1 MALCFPR
8 LALEALLRGR
18 APSEGADD
26 PWAVAENRSVLVCNA
41 AAAAAGVRP
50 GSALTAAWALAP
62 RLRVLPR
69 DAAAEGEALEAVAA
83 WACQFT
89 SKVSLEP
96 PQAVL
101 LEVEGSLRLFGGAG
115 RLMARLRSGLA
126 GIGFEA
132 LLAAGPTARAALW
145 LARGASETLETLE
158 TLEALETLPVSAIAP
173 APEALALLHRIGVR
187 TLGELMRLPRAGVA
201 PRLGQRLLD
210 DLDRALGK
218 IPEPRA
224 FFVPPERFSAQL
236 ELPAPVAQAG
246 SVLFAARRLL
256 LQLEGFL
263 AARQAGVRGFTL
275 SLLQRGAP
283 PARIEIGFTAP
294 RRDTEQGLRL
304 LRERL
309 RALALASPAEA
320 LRLEAGELAPLAGTT
335 PGLFRDARSEAEDW
349 ERLLERLQARLGGA
363 LVHGLALHAEHRPER
378 AWRASAEG
386 EQAAPAALPGPRPL
400 WLLEPPR
407 RLGEGDFALLAGPE
421 RIESGWWDGDD
432 VVRDYFIARTRAA
445 SLSWI
450 YRAPGGWFLHGLF
463 A

>member
-1 MALCFPR
+1 
-8 LALEALLRGR
+8 
-18 APSEGADD
+18 
-26 PWAVAENRSVLVCNA
+26 
-41 AAAAAGVRP
+41 
-50 GSALTAAWALAP
+50 
-62 RLRVLPR
+62 VLPR

-96 PQAVL
+96 PQGVL

-115 RLMARLRSGLA
+115 RLMARLRGGLA

-145 LARGASETLETLE
+145 LARGESE
-158 TLEALETLPVSAIAP
+158 TLEALPVCAIAP
-173 APEALALLHRIGVR
+173 APEALALLQRIGVR

-201 PRLGQRLLD
+201 PRFGQGLLD

-275 SLLQRGAP
+275 SLLHHGAP
-283 PARIEIGFTAP
+283 PARIEIGFSAP

-304 LRERL
+304 LHERL
-309 RALALASPAEA
+309 GAFALASPAEA
-320 LRLEAGELAPLAGTT
+320 LRLEAGELAPLAGAT

-349 ERLLERLQARLGGA
+349 ERLLERLQARLGGM
-363 LVHGLALHAEHRPER
+363 LVHGLALHADHRPER
-378 AWRASAEG
+378 AWRAAGDGDE
-386 EQAAPAALPGPRPL
+386 AAAGPRPL

-407 RLGEGDFALLAGPE
+407 RLGENDFVLLAGPE
-421 RIESGWWDGDD
+421 RIESGWWDGED

-445 SLSWI
+445 SLAWI
-450 YRAPGGWFLHGLF
+450 YRATEGWFLHGLF

>member
-50 GSALTAAWALAP
+50 GSALAAAWALAP

-69 DAAAEGEALEAVAA
+69 DAAAEAGALEAIAA

-89 SKVSLEP
+89 SRVSLEP

-145 LARGASETLETLE
+145 LARGESE
-158 TLEALETLPVSAIAP
+158 TLEALPVCAIAP
-173 APEALALLHRIGVR
+173 SAEALALLHRIGVR
-187 TLGELMRLPRAGVA
+187 TLGGLMRLPRAGVA
-201 PRLGQRLLD
+201 PRFGQGLLD
-210 DLDRALGK
+210 ELDRAQGK
-218 IPEPRA
+218 IPEARA

-236 ELPAPVAQAG
+236 ELPAPMAQAG

-275 SLLQRGAP
+275 SLLHRGAP
-283 PARIEIGFTAP
+283 PARFEIGFAAP
-294 RRDTEQGLRL
+294 RRDAEHGLRL
-304 LRERL
+304 LQERL
-309 RALALASPAEA
+309 GALVLASPAEA
-320 LRLEAGELAPLAGTT
+320 LRLEAGELAPLAGAT

-363 LVHGLALHAEHRPER
+363 QVHGLALHADHRPER
-378 AWRASAEG
+378 AWRAASDG
-386 EQAAPAALPGPRPL
+386 DTAAAAGPRPL

-407 RLGEGDFALLAGPE
+407 HLGEGDCVLLAGPE
-421 RIESGWWDGDD
+421 RIEAGWWDGED
-432 VVRDYFIARTRAA
+432 VVRDYFIARTRAG

-450 YRAPGGWFLHGLF
+450 YRAPEGWFLHGLF

>member
-1 MALCFPR
+1 MLWVALCFPR

-18 APSEGADD
+18 APSEGPEDL
-26 PWAVAENRSVLVCNA
+26 WAVIENRSVLVCNA
-41 AAAAAGVRP
+41 AAAAVGVRP
-50 GSALTAAWALAP
+50 GSALAAAWALAP
-62 RLRVLPR
+62 RLQARPR
-69 DAAAEGEALEAVAA
+69 NVPAETAALGAIAA

-89 SKVSLEP
+89 SRVSLEP

-101 LEVEGSLRLFGGAG
+101 LEVEGSLRLFGGMG

-145 LARGASETLETLE
+145 LARGESE
-158 TLEALETLPVSAIAP
+158 TLEALPVGAIAP
-173 APEALALLHRIGVR
+173 SPEALALLHRIGVR

-201 PRLGQRLLD
+201 PRFGQGLLD
-210 DLDRALGK
+210 ELDRALGK
-218 IPEPRA
+218 IPEARA

-236 ELPAPVAQAG
+236 ELPAPVAQAE
-246 SVLFAARRLL
+246 SLLFAARRLL

-263 AARQAGVRGFTL
+263 AARQAGVRGFAL
-275 SLLQRGAP
+275 HLLHRDFAP
-283 PARIEIGFTAP
+283 TAVEIGFAAP
-294 RRDTEQGLRL
+294 RRDAEHGLRL

-309 RALALASPAEA
+309 GALALANPAEA
-320 LRLEAGELAPLAGTT
+320 MRLEAGGLAPLAGAT
-335 PGLFRDARSEAEDW
+335 PGLFRDARSETEEW

-363 LVHGLALHAEHRPER
+363 RVHGLALHADHRPER
-378 AWRASAEG
+378 AWRAADGG
-386 EQAAPAALPGPRPL
+386 EALAAPAGPRPL

-407 RLGEGDFALLAGPE
+407 RLGEGDFVLLAGPE
-421 RIESGWWDGDD
+421 RIEAGWWDGED
-432 VVRDYFIARTRAA
+432 VLRDYFIARTRAG

-450 YRAPGGWFLHGLF
+450 YRAPEGWFLHGLF